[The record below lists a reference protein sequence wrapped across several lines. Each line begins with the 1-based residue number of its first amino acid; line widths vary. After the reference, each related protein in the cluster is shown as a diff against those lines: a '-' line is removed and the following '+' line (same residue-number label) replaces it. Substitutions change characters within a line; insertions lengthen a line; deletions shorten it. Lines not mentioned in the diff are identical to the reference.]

1 MLYESVN
8 RKQAVKFRGHFTLL
22 RSNNSDNVG
31 TIGASPEHWTEVFPE
46 IKAAE
51 ELFQTGWFS
60 LFREG
65 EMEARQRWKDLRRM
79 ETAKQN
85 SGLKE
90 DSILRRTVFVFLALV
105 RESFDHVMEN
115 IGHDSRRQEFQ

>member
-1 MLYESVN
+1 
-8 RKQAVKFRGHFTLL
+8 
-22 RSNNSDNVG
+22 
-31 TIGASPEHWTEVFPE
+31 
-46 IKAAE
+46 
-51 ELFQTGWFS
+51 
-60 LFREG
+60 
-65 EMEARQRWKDLRRM
+65 MEARQRWKDLRRM